1 MIFKWFI
8 HKFPNIDTE
17 SITRLFLE
25 LKGPSGRLTESENCS
40 KCKHKLST
48 TPGWGK
54 RRINFIAGKKL
65 KLNSVF
71 SLSNIHALLIIQT
84 QIILPKFLC

>member
-48 TPGWGK
+48 TPGW
-54 RRINFIAGKKL
+54 KKEN
-65 KLNSVF
+65 KFYSRQKTEIEFSVF
-71 SLSNIHALLIIQT
+71 FIKHTRSPNNTNSNHSA
-84 QIILPKFLC
+84 